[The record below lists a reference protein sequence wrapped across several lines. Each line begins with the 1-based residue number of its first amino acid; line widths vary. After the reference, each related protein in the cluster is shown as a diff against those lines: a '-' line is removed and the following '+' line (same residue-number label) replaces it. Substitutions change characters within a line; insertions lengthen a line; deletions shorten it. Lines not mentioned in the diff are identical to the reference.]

1 MVFDGKRWQP
11 RPEADLQNRPE
22 KYVAAFPGVDGAM
35 VFEDDRNRFHLFDA
49 EGHAV
54 ADSAEELALKH
65 GDRLRKALRY
75 PPQDNIDYGHQLLK
89 DAAGRI
95 WWARWPAGWGVVDG
109 TTAIRGEMDDVMK
122 RDRVNP
128 FSLLYPIGD
137 GTRVL
142 LGPYG
147 DIGPSGVYG
156 VEKGRIARL
165 ADPPVRASPCLG
177 FIPRQ
182 PLLGPTVRDVHGSCG
197 STTSWDRSARAID
210 SRGKLAATHRGWLVF
225 EDRKKGLWFR
235 QALWSK
241 YTKAFGPDCIMR
253 LDADGRDAALDVP
266 DLTAASPLAEAP
278 DGSAWTLTDSELIR
292 IRAGDGRLSIV
303 ERYAMHVKDSDR
315 LWCDSDGRVW
325 MVHETT
331 SSEGPPYTELIRF
344 ATKTSLE

>member
-165 ADPPVRASPCLG
+165 ADPPVSGIALPWVHPPTTIARTDSSGRAWVMR
-177 FIPRQ
+177 FDDK
-182 PLLGPTVRDVHGSCG
+182 LGPISQ
-197 STTSWDRSARAID
+197 AID